1 MVATTKLRTN
11 LQCPLWV
18 ADLGACWASHKHSH
32 QRSRRV
38 KCRLW
43 EVIIRDSQ
51 GGQIRMSLEGL
62 LQRKKTPREGRL
74 LEVYRECSQEVYRG
88 SSQEECRGSSL
99 EACNV
104 CSLEECRGFS
114 QVESS
119 ECSLVVVS
127 HECNLVVV

>member
-11 LQCPLWV
+11 PQCQLWV

-74 LEVYRECSQEVYRG
+74 LEVYREC
-88 SSQEECRGSSL
+88 
-99 EACNV
+99 
-104 CSLEECRGFS
+104 LEECRGFS